1 MADALSDLRYISRMG
16 YRDPWAEAT
25 KSISNSLLAY
35 GQSKLQRDTLIQ
47 NLQDKEEERD
57 YRRTRDAQTDAMK
70 LFQGSTPEVQLALLN
85 SSKFQGSLPEGYV
98 ELAKPIAEQQAAY
111 QTEMKDLYS
120 TVVGNGTVDEKL
132 TAYNSAKSR
141 FRKEDKYYP
150 NAFNRE
156 ITTLRTQV
164 KDAGTMRVT
173 DTLAQKYYNKG
184 ILNQESLDA
193 ITKEN
198 TTGTADAAAALLRDA
213 LNNERTEIEDIEETF
228 NAQAKNIIDTGNRFS
243 DESSVIDSNLAEN
256 EKLFKQFIDPRIRNL
271 RKRDNS
277 EYTLPEM
284 IALQKIGYKEALKLN
299 GNSLPSYLL
308 RKNYIA
314 PSIKIT
320 ETNNQRTT
328 IENPTYSTNSSAR
341 FAVEQSDFAMPPE
354 SQVELQFPN
363 KQKKVFTG
371 QAAQDILKSNPDAKM
386 TGQNSGMFLKIGVG
400 TNPVLTERSGSRI
413 PGLIAEDSTMDLG
426 IVYQSPSVGQ
436 YKGFSLKKDTAFT
449 TRNIKLKNND
459 LLVDGK
465 TGEYARVT
473 IIPGGRGTP
482 LKFTSTDEQ
491 FAKALTENPLDKTI
505 FRVAGKDYKANEL
518 IKKYMIPMSV
528 PQENK
533 PEEVQ
538 PTKGAPRLIKMQP
551 INTDSAQREDNTYQ
565 NFLFNNINESVSKKK
580 ALR

>member
-16 YRDPWAEAT
+16 YKDPWAEAT

-57 YRRTRDAQTDAMK
+57 YRRTRDAQTDAMQ
-70 LFQGSTPEVQLALLN
+70 LFQGSTAEVQLELLKSPKL
-85 SSKFQGSLPEGYV
+85 SSSFPEGYV
-98 ELAKPIAEQQAAY
+98 ELIKPIVEQKSQY
-111 QTEMKDLYS
+111 NTNMKDLYS

-132 TAYNSAKSR
+132 TAYNSAKSS
-141 FRKEDKYYP
+141 FSKEDKYYP

-213 LNNERTEIEDIEETF
+213 LNNERTKIEDIEELY
-228 NAQAKNIIDTGNRFS
+228 NAQTKNIIDNGNRFS
-243 DESSVIDSNLAEN
+243 LDQKLIDDEHKKN
-256 EKLFKQFIDPRIRNL
+256 EKQFKQFIDPRIRNL

-277 EYTLPEM
+277 EYNLAEM
-284 IALQKIGYKEALKLN
+284 IALQKIGYKKALKLN

-308 RKNYIA
+308 RENYIT

-328 IENPTYSTNSSAR
+328 IENPTYSTDSPAR
-341 FAVEQSDFAMPPE
+341 FAVKQSDFAMPPE
-354 SQVELQFPN
+354 SQVELQFEN
-363 KQKKVFTG
+363 GVKTVVTG
-371 QAAQDILKSNPDAKM
+371 QAAQDILKSNPNAKM
-386 TGQNSGMFLKIGVG
+386 TGQKSGMFLKIGVG

-459 LLVDGK
+459 LLIDGK

-473 IIPGGRGTP
+473 IIPGGKGTP
-482 LKFTSTDEQ
+482 LKFTSTDKQ
-491 FAKALTENPLDKTI
+491 FAKTLTENPLDKTI

-551 INTDSAQREDNTYQ
+551 INTDSSQTEDDTYQ
-565 NFLFNNINESVSKKK
+565 NFLFNNINRNSGKKK

>member
-25 KSISNSLLAY
+25 KSISDSLLAY
-35 GQSKLQRDTLIQ
+35 GKSKLQRDTLIQ

-70 LFQGSTPEVQLALLN
+70 LFQGATPEVQLALLN
-85 SSKFQGSLPEGYV
+85 SSKFQGSLPEDYV
-98 ELAKPIAEQQAAY
+98 EIAKPIAEQQATY

-120 TVVGNGTVDEKL
+120 TVVGTGTVDEKL

-173 DTLAQKYYNKG
+173 DILAQKYYNKG

-198 TTGTADAAAALLRDA
+198 TTGTADAASALLRDA

-243 DESSVIDSNLAEN
+243 DDSSVIDTNLAEN

-284 IALQKIGYKEALKLN
+284 IALQKIGYKEAVKLN
-299 GNSLPSYLL
+299 GSPIVPTPTPLPDDS
-308 RKNYIA
+308 
-314 PSIKIT
+314 IT
-320 ETNNQRTT
+320 EPSGERTT
-328 IENPTYSTNSSAR
+328 IQNPTYSTNSSAR

-354 SQVELQFPN
+354 SKVELQFEN
-363 KQKKVFTG
+363 GVKKVVTG
-371 QAAQDILKSNPDAKM
+371 QAAQDILKSNPNAKM
-386 TGQNSGMFLKIGVG
+386 TGQKSGMYLKMGVG
-400 TNPVLTERSGSRI
+400 TNPLLTERSGSRI

-426 IVYQSPSVGQ
+426 IVYQSPSSGQ

-459 LLVDGK
+459 LLIDGK

-473 IIPGGRGTP
+473 IIRPGKGTP
-482 LKFTSTDEQ
+482 LKKDKLSTPYSE
-491 FAKALTENPLDKTI
+491 TERDRLEKTI

-551 INTDSAQREDNTYQ
+551 INTNNAQTEDNTYQ
-565 NFLFNNINESVSKKK
+565 NFLFNNINDSVSKKK